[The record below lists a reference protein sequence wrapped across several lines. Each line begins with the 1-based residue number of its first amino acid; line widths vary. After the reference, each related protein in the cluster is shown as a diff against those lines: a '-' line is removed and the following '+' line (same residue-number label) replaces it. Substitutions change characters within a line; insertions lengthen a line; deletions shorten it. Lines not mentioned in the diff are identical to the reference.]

1 MRAIAGL
8 EGHVS
13 HAPAASMRAIHYRIN
28 GTSPLHHSGL
38 RAGEWRGL
46 YDDTSYSN
54 LDGINVR

>member
-28 GTSPLHHSGL
+28 GTSPLLL
-38 RAGEWRGL
+38 RLAGRRMEG
-46 YDDTSYSN
+46 T
-54 LDGINVR
+54 I